1 MTGKYFEESG
11 GGIARVTFRVRCE
24 SLGYGEAVLLYPDD
38 ESTRVSIEIETEI
51 ETKCRCRCRCGCT
64 QSINQSIDDSMK
76 QINPFNISHTF

>member
-51 ETKCRCRCRCGCT
+51 ETEVQMQMRVH
-64 QSINQSIDDSMK
+64 SINQSMI
-76 QINPFNISHTF
+76 Q